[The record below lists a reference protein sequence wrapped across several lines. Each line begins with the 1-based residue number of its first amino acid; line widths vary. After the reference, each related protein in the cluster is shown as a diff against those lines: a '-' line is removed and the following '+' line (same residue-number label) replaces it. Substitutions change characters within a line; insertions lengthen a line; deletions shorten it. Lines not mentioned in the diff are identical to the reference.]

1 MVLFKKFAGVAMRW
15 KKVFTCD
22 PNATRTLLDDAYDIY
37 QPMLLLVL
45 MIFEW
50 GVLLW
55 KFQSK
60 NVQYREVLELED
72 NNFLRTW
79 DVLKWVII
87 MLICTIISLALFI
100 VLRIFGKIGA
110 SVIFAAPTFRQAFL
124 ASIITSLAKVLAD
137 MVSAIAL
144 MIHIYGVKCADTYL
158 GQRSVIALVIT
169 CVPFIYQFVQS
180 LLAGFY
186 EPNRMQY
193 LNASKHLLTMTM
205 MMISSVKY
213 LLEDH
218 TLWSAS
224 FGRWWIVLVV
234 LNSVAC
240 FLWEF
245 YQDWNLSMTMI
256 FLQANPRIKSKIITK
271 KWWYK
276 VIVLVDLFLRATW
289 TIRLSPSLLLS
300 PGWFSNRW
308 ISLSMSVLEIISR
321 PLWMV

>member
-1 MVLFKKFAGVAMRW
+1 MIRTTDKICCRLFKKFAGVAMRW

-110 SVIFAAPTFRQAFL
+110 SVIFA
-124 ASIITSLAKVLAD
+124 
-137 MVSAIAL
+137 
-144 MIHIYGVKCADTYL
+144 VKSC
-158 GQRSVIALVIT
+158 
-169 CVPFIYQFVQS
+169 S
-180 LLAGFY
+180 LLC
-186 EPNRMQY
+186 
-193 LNASKHLLTMTM
+193 K
-205 MMISSVKY
+205 
-213 LLEDH
+213 
-218 TLWSAS
+218 
-224 FGRWWIVLVV
+224 
-234 LNSVAC
+234 
-240 FLWEF
+240 
-245 YQDWNLSMTMI
+245 
-256 FLQANPRIKSKIITK
+256 
-271 KWWYK
+271 
-276 VIVLVDLFLRATW
+276 
-289 TIRLSPSLLLS
+289 
-300 PGWFSNRW
+300 
-308 ISLSMSVLEIISR
+308 
-321 PLWMV
+321 